1 MKRLMSFAL
10 MSATFAAVTLVPSL
24 AVAADAAYQGAPR
37 ELTREEV
44 RADLEA
50 WEKAGLR
57 NRYRGD
63 GAPPFFDPSLQKQL
77 AEYQRLRATSV
88 PAAAPP
94 PSTGG

>member
-1 MKRLMSFAL
+1 MKRLIS
-10 MSATFAAVTLVPSL
+10 VTLL
-24 AVAADAAYQGAPR
+24 ASALAPAAALAADPPYQGAPR
-37 ELTREEV
+37 GLTREEV

-77 AEYQRLRATSV
+77 AEYQRLRATTV
-88 PAAAPP
+88 PATAPP
-94 PSTGG
+94 SSGGG